1 MKRFLSFLFYAVLL
15 VSVATA
21 QERTITGT
29 VTGRDDKLPLPGVSI
44 RVKGTQIG
52 TQTSGNGQYSIKVPG
67 SNSVLV
73 FSYVGYAAQ
82 EIQVGARANVDV
94 ALGTDA
100 KQLGEVVVVGYGTQS
115 RKSITG
121 AVTRIGGDAV
131 ANIPVPSLE
140 SAIQGR
146 AAGVFVEAQNGK
158 LGQGIKIRVRGSSSI
173 SAGNEPLYV
182 VDGLPITTDNLSNSG
197 GSTSPLADLNQ
208 NDIESIQVLKDASA
222 SAIYGSRASNGVV
235 IITTK
240 KGKAGRTNVNFNTYY
255 GWSKPTNKRKF
266 LNAEQYVTLL
276 RQAAVNGAPALVE
289 SGDFETE
296 QDVIDFVESR
306 LRRYSAG
313 NDDYKTFKVNT
324 NWQDQVIQDAPVQ
337 NYNLTFNGGSEKTKF
352 YISAT
357 YNDQKGF
364 IISNRINQYNIRT
377 NLENKVNDWL
387 NIGANLNFVRT
398 LNKRLPG
405 DNAFANPYQI
415 TALSP
420 ITPAIDPR
428 TGLTSGALDLATGEP
443 NGTYPAYF
451 NPVLSAE
458 NAYYNTLVYR
468 NLGNVFADVKL
479 LPELNFR
486 TEVGGDVLNQN
497 EDSYYGRLNVRNIG
511 TPNGFGASYNTSVL
525 NINTNNFFQFNKT
538 FASDHKIDAVLG
550 TSYQMQRIN
559 TSSAQGQQ
567 FPSDAYKQLISSAD
581 IIGGSST
588 ETQYSLLSYFTRI
601 NYSYNN
607 KYLLSLSGRIDGSS
621 RFGDDHKYGF
631 FPAAS
636 AGWILTEEDFLK
648 DNRVLSNLKVRASY
662 GVTGNSEISN
672 FASRG
677 LYSAFSYAGTPGAR
691 PTQLANPD
699 LKWESTSQLD
709 LGLDFGFLN
718 GRITGEFDVYD
729 KRTKDLLLNIP
740 VPGTSGFT
748 TVYRNIGKLRNK
760 GLEFNLNSYN
770 LTGSFQWS
778 TNLNFSMNR
787 NKITGLGG
795 QLINGSSGVNIA
807 KEGEAIGVFYI
818 PEYAGVDPQNGD
830 ALYYKNTVNSDGSID
845 RTKTNN
851 YSEAQRIVAGN
862 PNPKFIAGLGNNF
875 SYKGFDLSVLLQA
888 TYGNKIYNGAGIY
901 MSASGS
907 NGFDNQTEDQA
918 GAWQK
923 PGDQTNV
930 PQARLYSGNGA
941 EISTRYMTSGS
952 YLRVKNVT
960 LGYNLPK
967 SVLTKIKLQSL
978 RVYATA
984 INLATITKYKGWDP
998 EVNSD
1003 DFASSTTSGNINQ
1016 GYDFYS
1022 APQAK
1027 TITFGVNVG
1036 F

>member
-1 MKRFLSFLFYAVLL
+1 MKRFISFLIIAVLL
-15 VSVATA
+15 ISVVTA
-21 QERTITGT
+21 QERT
-29 VTGRDDKLPLPGVSI
+29 VTGAVTGIDDNLPLPGVSI

-52 TQTSGNGQYSIKVPG
+52 TQTGGDGKYSIKVPG
-67 SNSVLV
+67 TNSILV
-73 FSYVGYAAQ
+73 FSYIGYVSQEVPVGTRNT
-82 EIQVGARANVDV
+82 ISIS
-94 ALGTDA
+94 LGTDA

-131 ANIPVPSLE
+131 SNIPVPSLE

-240 KGKAGRTNVNFNTYY
+240 KGKVGRTNVNFNTYY
-255 GWSKPTNKRKF
+255 GWSKPTNQRKF
-266 LNAEQYVTLL
+266 LNSEQYVTLL
-276 RQAAVNGAPALVE
+276 RQAAAGGAADLVAAGE
-289 SGDFETE
+289 FSDE
-296 QDVIDFVESR
+296 QEVFDYVDAT
-306 LRRYSAG
+306 LNYYSAG
-313 NDDYKTFKVNT
+313 NDDYKTYKVNT
-324 NWQDQVIQDAPVQ
+324 NWQDEVIQSAPVQ
-337 NYNLTFNGGSEKTKF
+337 NYNLTFNGGTEKTRF
-352 YISAT
+352 YISGT

-428 TGLTSGALDLATGEP
+428 TGLISGSLDPETGEP
-443 NGTYPAYF
+443 NEDFPVYF
-451 NPVLSAE
+451 NPVLSAR

-468 NLGNVFADVKL
+468 NLGNVFGEVKL
-479 LPELNFR
+479 LPELSFR
-486 TEVGGDVLNQN
+486 TEVGADVLNQN

-511 TPNGFGASYNTSVL
+511 TPNGFGASYHTSVL

-538 FASDHKIDAVLG
+538 LAEAHKIDAVLG
-550 TSYQMQRIN
+550 TSYQMQRTNIN
-559 TSSAQGQQ
+559 SAQGQQ
-567 FPSDAYKQLISSAD
+567 FPSDAYKMLTSAAD
-581 IIGGSST
+581 ITSGSSS
-588 ETQYSLLSYFTRI
+588 ETQYALLSYFTRV
-601 NYSYNN
+601 NYSYND
-607 KYLLSLSGRIDGSS
+607 KYLLSVSGRIDGSS
-621 RFGDDHKYGF
+621 RFGEDNLYGF

-636 AGWILTEEDFLK
+636 AGWILSEEDFLK
-648 DNRVLSNLKVRASY
+648 NNAVISNLKLRASY
-662 GVTGNSEISN
+662 GITGNSEISN
-672 FASRG
+672 FASKG
-677 LYSAFSYAGTPGAR
+677 LYTAYSYSGIPGSR

-699 LKWESTSQLD
+699 LKWETTSQLD
-709 LGLDFGFLN
+709 LGLDFGLLN

-748 TVYRNIGKLRNK
+748 TVYRNVGKLRNR
-760 GLEFNLNSYN
+760 GIELN
-770 LTGSFQWS
+770 LTSHNLRGEFEWS
-778 TNLNFSMNR
+778 TNANFSINR
-787 NKITGLGG
+787 NKITALNG
-795 QLINGSSGVNIA
+795 QPISGSSGVNRA
-807 KEGEAIGVFYI
+807 MEGYAIGVFYI
-818 PEYAGVDPQNGD
+818 PEYAGVNPDNGD
-830 ALYYKNTVNSDGSID
+830 ALYYKNTVLQDGTLD

-851 YSEAQRIVAGN
+851 YGEAQRIVAGN
-862 PNPKFIAGLGNNF
+862 PNPKFIAGLNNSF
-875 SYKGFDLSVLLQA
+875 SFKGFDLSVLLQA

-901 MSASGS
+901 MSANGS
-907 NGFDNQTEDQA
+907 NGFDNQTEDQMN
-918 GAWQK
+918 AWKQ
-923 PGDQTNV
+923 PGDQTDV
-930 PQARLYSGNGA
+930 PQARLFLGNGA
-941 EISTRYMTSGS
+941 DISTRYLSSGS

-967 SVLTKIKLQSL
+967 ELLSKLRLQSL
-978 RVYATA
+978 RVYATG
-984 INLATITKYKGWDP
+984 INLATITNYKGWDP